1 LIDAGACLTLRDVNG
16 LTALDLA
23 ERNGH
28 GKCVEILKAAVG
40 EFSIVFFKFH
50 DFSYHIF
57 LYFTSKILSI
67 KNALN

>member
-40 EFSIVFFKFH
+40 EFS
-50 DFSYHIF
+50 
-57 LYFTSKILSI
+57 LILSYFLL
-67 KNALN
+67 KK